1 MKFVK
6 YNAGEALNYEIPCV
20 YCGKLLKDHLKRE
33 KFGIIYFDCSKMLEK
48 LKEKEDAKS
57 KT

>member
-1 MKFVK
+1 MKFTI

-20 YCGKLLKDHLKRE
+20 YCGKPLKDHTKRI
-33 KFGIIYFDCSKMLEK
+33 KFDRIYFDCHQMLSK